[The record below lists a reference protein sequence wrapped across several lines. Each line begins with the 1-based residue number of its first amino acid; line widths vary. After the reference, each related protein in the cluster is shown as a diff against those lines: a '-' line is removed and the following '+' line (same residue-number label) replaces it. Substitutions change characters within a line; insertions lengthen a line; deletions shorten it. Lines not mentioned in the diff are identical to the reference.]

1 MTRSPIEPY
10 LPALRA
16 RAAEVMQQ
24 AHAPYSHFKVGA
36 ALLAADGAI
45 IGGCN
50 VENASYP
57 AGTCA
62 ERCALGTA
70 VASGHRRFQA
80 VVVCTEASVPTPP
93 CGICRQALAEF
104 GLDLEVVSVT
114 ANGQEARWTLA
125 ELLPHAFTSSQL
137 HSR

>member
-1 MTRSPIEPY
+1 MELAY
-10 LPALRA
+10 
-16 RAAEVMQQ
+16 
-24 AHAPYSHFKVGA
+24 APYSNFRVGA
-36 ALLAADGAI
+36 ALLATDGAI

-62 ERCALGTA
+62 ERVALGAA
-70 VASGHRRFQA
+70 VVAGHRRFSA
-80 VVVCTEASVPTPP
+80 VVVCTEAGEPTPP

-104 GLDLEVVSVT
+104 GLALEVISVT
-114 ANGQEARWTLA
+114 AKGSEARWSLA
-125 ELLPHAFTSSQL
+125 ELLPHPFTPSQL